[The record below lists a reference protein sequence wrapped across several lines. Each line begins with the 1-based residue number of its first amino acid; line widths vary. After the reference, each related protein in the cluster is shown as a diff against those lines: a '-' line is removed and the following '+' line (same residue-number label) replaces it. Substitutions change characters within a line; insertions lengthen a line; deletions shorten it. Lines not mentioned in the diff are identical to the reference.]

1 MAKIAQQ
8 QLWGNV
14 HDIHDGAESA
24 VDSSIFPFFS
34 SVCLYPVEWSENLEN
49 LMYVTVFVP

>member
-14 HDIHDGAESA
+14 HDIHDGAEST
-24 VDSSIFPFFS
+24 VDSSIFPFFL
-34 SVCLYPVEWSENLEN
+34 VLFL
-49 LMYVTVFVP
+49 LFAFVYTQ